1 MKKINTTH
9 KYMYGLLTNQKK
21 KYIYMCILIAFCLY
35 MAACVLLTPSN
46 ALLR

>member
-21 KYIYMCILIAFCLY
+21 KIYIYVYIDCFLSVHGCLCAF
-35 MAACVLLTPSN
+35 N
-46 ALLR
+46 AF